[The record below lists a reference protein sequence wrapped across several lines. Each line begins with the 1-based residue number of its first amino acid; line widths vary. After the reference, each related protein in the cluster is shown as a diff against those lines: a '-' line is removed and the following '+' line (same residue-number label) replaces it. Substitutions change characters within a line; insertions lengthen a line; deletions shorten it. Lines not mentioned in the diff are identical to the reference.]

1 MNLRSKTFGSSAH
14 LADQHSVTAPQDL
27 AVPFFCWVTKDRTYE
42 WSQNVR
48 VKTERTTRSPNLLFE
63 EQARCQHKTL
73 RKADRCAII
82 ENRCEV
88 GGFNEYTQMIWPG
101 GFDSYLY
108 EQARTVVFRHC
119 RYCHAIQV
127 ETPFWQLFL
136 KIVFWRCESSNLC
149 LITMTHHC
157 SKLMVWNW
165 CESSNL
171 SSNLN

>member
-27 AVPFFCWVTKDRTYE
+27 AVPFFCVGL
-42 WSQNVR
+42 Q
-48 VKTERTTRSPNLLFE
+48 KTERASEVRMCESRQNVQVKSPNLLFE
-63 EQARCQHKTL
+63 EQARCQQHRTL
-73 RKADRCAII
+73 RKVDRYAII

-88 GGFNEYTQMIWPG
+88 GGFNVYTRMIWPG

-108 EQARTVVFRHC
+108 EQARTLVFRHC

-149 LITMTHHC
+149 LITMTLHYD
-157 SKLMVWNW
+157 
-165 CESSNL
+165 SSL
-171 SSNLN
+171 F